1 MTESESFFEM
11 APAKLS
17 RRAKKK
23 DRSAQARQFEQTKIK
38 EGLNES
44 LPSLISDTAMT
55 SFLSFLLPA
64 TSSVRNFFRFL
75 DSFPSPMEVI
85 SSTAA
90 AVDENRWM
98 AWSFSLSLCAQT
110 VSSPFDLRA
119 NELNFFFFKKVGDF
133 EGTAP
138 TSYWLTPGI
147 QTLYASPYHSI
158 CQHLITWTDIVQ
170 RLIRIKLAFLIFLF
184 TVSEV

>member
-90 AVDENRWM
+90 AVDENR
-98 AWSFSLSLCAQT
+98 
-110 VSSPFDLRA
+110 
-119 NELNFFFFKKVGDF
+119 
-133 EGTAP
+133 
-138 TSYWLTPGI
+138 
-147 QTLYASPYHSI
+147 
-158 CQHLITWTDIVQ
+158 
-170 RLIRIKLAFLIFLF
+170 
-184 TVSEV
+184 